1 MNPAVRIIL
10 LVLLG
15 WATLIGLSV
24 IVVKTAAIG
33 GDALVLLAAVGVVT
47 AATRAWHTLMAK

>member
-1 MNPAVRIIL
+1 MNAAVRVVL

-33 GDALVLLAAVGVVT
+33 VDALVLLGAVGVV
-47 AATRAWHTLMAK
+47 AVATRTWHTLMR